1 MKTEHMA
8 IISGFILFILTL
20 SMVDNIAYA
29 HYTVLA
35 FLLAIIF
42 TGAIELE
49 GENNE
54 N

>member
-8 IISGFILFILTL
+8 IISGFFLFILTI

-29 HYTVLA
+29 HFTVLA
-35 FLLAIIF
+35 FLLTIILA
-42 TGAIELE
+42 GAIELE